1 MLTRIEYRLSFYCH
15 DPEFF
20 LVVFAPIHPACAKLD
35 SRTSEVPITK
45 LYAEWQTSE
54 SYSVWPNLAKMFPQ
68 RGTIRRKLIHRESFR
83 ASVLAPTLAT
93 TRCEHVPDTR
103 IAYFLARDVSVA
115 PTGREHAYAAIAIMS
130 SLVSL
135 STTGFISSVHSPC
148 RFPACI
154 S

>member
-1 MLTRIEYRLSFYCH
+1 MLLSRSRHFVSLCLPPSILHTQRLTAELQKFQSPSFM
-15 DPEFF
+15 PS
-20 LVVFAPIHPACAKLD
+20 K
-35 SRTSEVPITK
+35 
-45 LYAEWQTSE
+45 
-54 SYSVWPNLAKMFPQ
+54 SYSWPNLATMFPQ

-103 IAYFLARDVSVA
+103 IAYFLTRDVSVA

-130 SLVSL
+130 SLVSF